1 VADRCVSALDQ
12 QETTMSSKT
21 ALTAPRTLILS
32 GYVVPTP
39 YRPSLAAG
47 VETASELLSR
57 AAKHI
62 SGALATLWRRYL
74 TWQMRRATRMVL
86 HSLDSRSLND
96 IGMDRSEIEAFVR
109 DLKYRPAR
117 S

>member
-1 VADRCVSALDQ
+1 
-12 QETTMSSKT
+12 
-21 ALTAPRTLILS
+21 
-32 GYVVPTP
+32 
-39 YRPSLAAG
+39 
-47 VETASELLSR
+47 
-57 AAKHI
+57 
-62 SGALATLWRRYL
+62 
-74 TWQMRRATRMVL
+74 MRRATRMVL